1 MLNRRTSLD
10 RKAKHTAV
18 IVIDSSDSD
27 SDSDFDSDFGFKER
41 KRVDLKRRT
50 RSSISSS
57 SPSSSSQVFDQLL
70 NEDSNNDEHEDNE
83 EKQMEKAI
91 VESLRLAEIE
101 TQNRAYEQAVV
112 EDTIFKI
119 KTEERKAR
127 ETRYQRAGSRVFN
140 QTILPHEPTVSIT
153 VLSPSSP
160 ISKVWLTTTPC
171 KTLLEWVSTEL
182 INAGEEYMED
192 EIQLVDRISPGY
204 KITYDSELTLAMA
217 GFTEPTVLI
226 AQYLPHS
233 PKINKKQRI

>member
-1 MLNRRTSLD
+1 MLNRRKSLD
-10 RKAKHTAV
+10 RKAKQAAT
-18 IVIDSSDSD
+18 IVIDSDSD
-27 SDSDFDSDFGFKER
+27 SDSDFDSDFKKR

-50 RSSISSS
+50 RSSTS
-57 SPSSSSQVFDQLL
+57 SSSSQVFDQLL

-91 VESLRLAEIE
+91 AESLRLAEIE
-101 TQNRAYEQAVV
+101 AQNRAYEQAVA
-112 EDTIFKI
+112 EDTILKI

-140 QTILPHEPTVSIT
+140 QSMLPHEPTVSIT

-192 EIQLVDRISPGY
+192 EIQLVDRISSGY
-204 KITYDSELTLAMA
+204 KITYDSELTLAMS